1 MRCPVVTTGRGWH
14 DAPHRYAETGCV
26 LVDEEH
32 ESPAAAVFDAL
43 GSEYE
48 KAFASSAAHRASL
61 DWLLERLAP
70 GSTVL
75 DVGSGTGRPTA
86 QALAGA
92 GHRVLGVDVSP
103 VMVEIASRQVP
114 EAEFRCEDIRRM
126 TLEDASL
133 DAVCVYFA
141 TLQMSRSEQSGLL
154 RRLARALRPGGL
166 LALATVPLDVEEF
179 DGVFMGQPVRV
190 TSFAAEDLIALVRAA
205 GLTVQSERSV
215 MFTPTHP
222 DARPE
227 PHLFLHCRRE
237 GPNPAG

>member
-1 MRCPVVTTGRGWH
+1 MVGR
-14 DAPHRYAETGCV
+14 
-26 LVDEEH
+26 DEG
-32 ESPAAAVFDAL
+32 SPAAAVFDAL

-48 KAFASSAAHRASL
+48 KAFASSQPHRASL
-61 DWLLERLAP
+61 ARLLGRLAP
-70 GSTVL
+70 GSRVL

-86 QALAGA
+86 AALSAA

-114 EAEFRCEDIRRM
+114 GAEFRCADIRRIP
-126 TLEDASL
+126 LEDGSF
-133 DAVCVYFA
+133 DAVCLYFA
-141 TLQMSRSEQSGLL
+141 LLQMTRAEQSDVL

-179 DGVFMGQPVRV
+179 DGVFMGQEVRV
-190 TSFAAEDLIALVRAA
+190 TSFAAEGVIAAVREA
-205 GLTVQSERSV
+205 GLTVESQDSV

-227 PHLFLHCRRE
+227 PQLFLLCRRE
-237 GPNPAG
+237 DA

>member
-1 MRCPVVTTGRGWH
+1 M
-14 DAPHRYAETGCV
+14 
-26 LVDEEH
+26 VDEGH
-32 ESPAAAVFDAL
+32 EGHGSPAAAVFDAL

-48 KAFASSAAHRASL
+48 KAFASSAAHHASL
-61 DWLLERLAP
+61 GRLLELLEP
-70 GSTVL
+70 GSRVL

-86 QALAGA
+86 AVLAGA

-114 EAEFRCEDIRRM
+114 GAEFRCADVRGM
-126 TLEDASL
+126 ALEDGSF

-141 TLQMSRSEQSGLL
+141 LLQMPRAEQAGLV
-154 RRLARALRPGGL
+154 RRLARVLRPGGL
-166 LALATVPLDVEEF
+166 FVLATVPLDVEEF

-190 TSFAAEDLIALVRAA
+190 TSFAAEDVVALVREA
-205 GLTVQSERSV
+205 GLTVQSQDSV
-215 MFTPTHP
+215 MFTPSHP

-237 GPNPAG
+237 PARPVG